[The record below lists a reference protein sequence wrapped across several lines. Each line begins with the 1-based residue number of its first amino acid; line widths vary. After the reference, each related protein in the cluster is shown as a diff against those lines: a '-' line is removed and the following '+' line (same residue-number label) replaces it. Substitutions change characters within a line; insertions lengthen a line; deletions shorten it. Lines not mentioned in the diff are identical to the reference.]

1 MHAETEAV
9 HRSTTSPTKSLT
21 TISLLRDML
30 ATGHPIRA
38 LYRGLAPNLLGN
50 ASSWASFFFFKSR
63 AELAITTFKSGSDA
77 VPGKVLTPT
86 DFFLSSLAAGAATQ
100 CITNPIWVLKTRIV
114 SSDRN
119 AAGAY
124 PGMIA
129 GVKHIIQTEGLR
141 GFYRGLGVGLMGVSH
156 GAVQFAV
163 YEPAKRVYFRRKRDW
178 TGDTGL
184 QPDAKDAKI
193 TNDATVVLSTLSKF
207 VAGTVTY
214 PLQVLRARLQNYHA
228 EERFGRGIRGV
239 VRQLWREEGFRGFYR
254 GTMPGVVRVLP
265 ATWVT
270 FLVYEN
276 VKFYLPIWVG

>member
-1 MHAETEAV
+1 MH
-9 HRSTTSPTKSLT
+9 HQPYL
-21 TISLLRDML
+21 
-30 ATGHPIRA
+30 
-38 LYRGLAPNLLGN
+38 
-50 ASSWASFFFFKSR
+50 
-63 AELAITTFKSGSDA
+63 
-77 VPGKVLTPT
+77 
-86 DFFLSSLAAGAATQ
+86 
-100 CITNPIWVLKTRIV
+100 VLKTRIV